1 MLKQH
6 YTPFERVL
14 RVVMHLVLIIVT
26 ISCAY
31 PFWYVLIY
39 ALSDSKAA
47 LNHPVILW
55 PVSPTLAIFRQLLNL
70 KMLWS
75 SFFNSVFVT
84 LVGTV
89 LAVTLTSSLA
99 YPLSVRR
106 LRGRGI
112 IAMFLY
118 FTMLFSGG
126 MIPAYLLIRDLHLM
140 DSRWALVLPGLL
152 SVYNLLVLRNF
163 FLGIPGEL
171 EESASIDGASPLRV
185 LVQIILPLSL
195 PALAVQAMLYGVG
208 YWNSYMGSVMYIN
221 SPSKISL
228 QAYLRTLLNTQT
240 ASSANVTDSAT
251 NYTSDASI
259 RMGCV
264 AITLIP
270 MLIVYPWIQKYY
282 VGGLTIGAVKG

>member
-1 MLKQH
+1 MLKQR
-6 YTPFERVL
+6 YTPCERVL
-14 RVVMHLVLIIVT
+14 RVFMHLAIIVVT
-26 ISCAY
+26 VSCAY
-31 PFWYVLIY
+31 PFWYVIIY

-47 LNHPVILW
+47 LDNPVILW
-55 PVSPTLAIFRQLLNL
+55 PVQPSLAIFRQLLNL
-70 KMLWS
+70 NMLWS
-75 SFFNSVFVT
+75 SFFNSVRVT
-84 LVGTV
+84 VVGTT
-89 LAVTLTSSLA
+89 LAVTLTASLA

-106 LRGRGI
+106 LKGRGAI
-112 IAMFLY
+112 TLFLY

-126 MIPAYLLIRDLHLM
+126 MIPAYLLIRDLHLI
-140 DSRWALVLPGLL
+140 DNRWALVLPGML

-195 PALAVQAMLYGVG
+195 PALAVQAMLYGVS

-221 SPSKISL
+221 SPSKILL

-240 ASSANVTDSAT
+240 ASSANVTDTVT

-270 MLIVYPWIQKYY
+270 VLIVYPWIQKYY

>member
-6 YTPFERVL
+6 YTPFERIL
-14 RVVMHLVLIIVT
+14 RVFIHIALVIVT

-39 ALSDSKAA
+39 SISDSKAA
-47 LNHPVILW
+47 LDNPVILW
-55 PVSPTLAIFRQLLNL
+55 PVSPTLSLFSQLLNL

-75 SFFNSVFVT
+75 SFLNSVGVT
-84 LVGTV
+84 ALGTV
-89 LAVTLTSSLA
+89 LAVMLTSSLA

-106 LRGRGI
+106 LKGRGAI
-112 IAMFLY
+112 TMFLY

-126 MIPAYLLIRDLHLM
+126 MIPAYLLIRDLHLI
-140 DSRWALVLPGLL
+140 DNRWALILP
-152 SVYNLLVLRNF
+152 SMMSIYNLLVLRNF

-208 YWNSYMGSVMYIN
+208 YWNSYMDSVMYIN

-240 ASSANVTDSAT
+240 ASSANVTDTAT
-251 NYTSDASI
+251 NYVSDASM

-282 VGGLTIGAVKG
+282 VGGLTVGAVKG